1 MEKKDII
8 VPKGLRYVGELDS
21 EGERIWKEYELEDYD
36 YPHILNKVL

>member
-21 EGERIWKEYELEDYD
+21 EGERVPDAYD
-36 YPHILNKVL
+36 PLGWGGFTVEFN